1 MAGKLWDKGYE
12 PDKMIEEYTVGDD
25 RELDMRLAR
34 YDVEGSLAHIAMLE
48 TIGLLTAEELE
59 KLTAGLKE
67 IAAEIEAGRFEIEP
81 GTEDVH
87 SQVELMLTRRL
98 GDAGK
103 KIHSGRSRNDQVLVD
118 LKLFLRDELR
128 QVADAVKRVFDRL
141 QEQSE
146 KYKEVLMPGYTHL
159 QIAMPSSFGLWFGAY
174 AETLADDMRL
184 VAAAWHIAN
193 QNPLGSAAGYGS
205 SFPLDRTMTTR
216 LMGFEE
222 LHYNVVAAQMSRGK
236 SERAAAAAIAAVAA
250 TIGRLAMDVCL
261 FMSQNF
267 GFVSLP
273 DELTTGSSIMP
284 HKKNPD
290 VFEIMRGRCNRLQSV
305 PNEIA
310 LLTTNLPVG
319 YHRDLQLL
327 KDILFPATTE
337 IKRTLV
343 DVRLHACAHP
353 RQRAHPRR
361 QKIRL
366 SVHGGGRQPDGA
378 GGHALPRSLQ
388 AGGHGR
394 PKGRIHAHTRGAPH
408 PRRQHRQPLHGPDP
422 PQDGARD
429 AGVRVGAARADNRRG
444 GEKQAR
450 TGNRRGGEMQARCGQ
465 QARMFGRSE

>member
-1 MAGKLWDKGYE
+1 MSTKLWDKGFE
-12 PDKMIEEYTVGDD
+12 PDRMIEEYTVGQD
-25 RELDMRLAR
+25 RELDLRLAR

-48 TIGLLTAEELE
+48 KIGLLTREELE
-59 KLTAGLKE
+59 SLTAGLQQ
-67 IAAEIEAGRFEIEP
+67 IAAQIEAGNFEIEP
-81 GTEDVH
+81 DIEDVH
-87 SQVELMLTRRL
+87 SEVELLLTRRL
-98 GDAGK
+98 GDVGK

-128 QVADAVKRVFDRL
+128 QIAGAVRRLFDRL

-146 KYKEVLMPGYTHL
+146 RYREVLMPGYTHL

-174 AETLADDMRL
+174 AETLVDDMRML
-184 VAAAWHIAN
+184 AAAWHIAN

-216 LMGFEE
+216 LMGFET

-250 TIGRLAMDVCL
+250 TVGRMAMDLCL

-290 VFEIMRGRCNRLQSV
+290 VFEIMRGRCNRLQAL

-319 YHRDLQLL
+319 YHRDLQLM
-327 KDILFPATTE
+327 KDILFPAIEE
-337 IKRTLV
+337 IKRTLRMGDFMLAHLKV
-343 DVRLHACAHP
+343 NEHILNDRKYDYLFTVEDVNRLVLQGVPFREAY
-353 RQRAHPRR
+353 RQVGMAVQRGEYRPTREVHHTHEGSIGNLCTDEIRR
-361 QKIRL
+361 KME
-366 SVHGGGRQPDGA
+366 
-378 GGHALPRSLQ
+378 
-388 AGGHGR
+388 
-394 PKGRIHAHTRGAPH
+394 
-408 PRRQHRQPLHGPDP
+408 
-422 PQDGARD
+422 
-429 AGVRVGAARADNRRG
+429 RVMEEFDTPGI
-444 GEKQAR
+444 
-450 TGNRRGGEMQARCGQ
+450 
-465 QARMFGRSE
+465 